1 MSQVPAVPMEHDD
14 DDHARRTYIYNN
26 DGASTHGPILLHS
39 ELNAS
44 CCCETIAVI
53 EDNEIPCRRHGGL
66 QAVHPLHLYHD
77 LEMNDDR
84 TIECSQ
90 HAEQGMVRTEIYPF
104 AELNITQPD
113 VDIGDEAQD
122 NLIHCEIL
130 QCLEQRSQLEYKLC
144 RLQRYLETLKAL
156 GTREVP
162 KNTTPLEKESDEDDH
177 DMSIEAM
184 TELDLMDVDALATAN
199 VGSQT
204 LPQNVPPIMHKWTM
218 RPMRYALCAMQL

>member
-1 MSQVPAVPMEHDD
+1 VPADAMEHDD
-14 DDHARRTYIYNN
+14 DDDARRTYIYNN
-26 DGASTHGPILLHS
+26 EGASPHGISFHS

-53 EDNEIPCRRHGGL
+53 EDNEIPCHRHGRL
-66 QAVHPLHLYHD
+66 QAVHPLRPYHD

-113 VDIGDEAQD
+113 VDIGDEEQA

-130 QCLEQRSQLEYKLC
+130 QCLEQRSQLESKLC
-144 RLQRYLETLKAL
+144 RLQRYLEMKAL
-156 GTREVP
+156 ETREVP
-162 KNTTPLEKESDEDDH
+162 KNTTPLEKESNEDDH

-204 LPQNVPPIMHKWTM
+204 LPRN
-218 RPMRYALCAMQL
+218 